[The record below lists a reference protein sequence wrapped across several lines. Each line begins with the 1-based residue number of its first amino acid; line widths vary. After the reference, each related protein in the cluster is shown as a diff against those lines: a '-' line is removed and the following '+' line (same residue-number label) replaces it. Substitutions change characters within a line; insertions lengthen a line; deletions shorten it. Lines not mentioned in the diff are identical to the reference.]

1 MLQVGNLRG
10 PLAAVESRTHFGAW
24 CIVSSPLVLGMDLT
38 NETTMGA
45 VWPYI
50 SNAEAVQ
57 VNQRWA
63 GDPGRLLNL
72 SSSTADPAAVKAAA
86 KEKAKAKAKATAV
99 EVWAKLQPSGAVAL
113 LAINTDATTASS
125 AETSVDLAAV
135 WPQGTMPAGW
145 CRSKPCAIRDIWK
158 QESGGQTGADHVWH
172 VGALAPHDSAFVLV
186 SPS

>member
-1 MLQVGNLRG
+1 VLQVGNLRG

-45 VWPYI
+45 VWPYV

-72 SSSTADPAAVKAAA
+72 SSSTADPAAAVA
-86 KEKAKAKAKATAV
+86 KAKAKAKAAPAV

-113 LAINTDATTASS
+113 LAINTDATASS
-125 AETSVDLAAV
+125 AETSVDLAAA
-135 WPQGTMPAGW
+135 WPQGAMPAGW

-158 QESGGQTGADHVWH
+158 QESGGQTGADHLWH